1 MVTLRPRASS
11 IAASEADAMPLPRE
25 DTTPPVTKIYRV
37 MKNLSKRDREA
48 RQKAAPGWDDRI
60 AECSPTLN
68 FERTDNLKR
77 FLPWNQNP
85 ASTCLLRR
93 SPMRSRHGFAYFKPA
108 DSQGYPR
115 RPGDLHKPP

>member
-37 MKNLSKRDREA
+37 MKNLSNRDREA

-60 AECSPTLN
+60 AEGRPSLN
-68 FERTDNLKR
+68 FDRTDNLER
-77 FLPWNQNP
+77 ATP
-85 ASTCLLRR
+85 STDCL
-93 SPMRSRHGFAYFKPA
+93 KPP
-108 DSQGYPR
+108 DNQGYPR
-115 RPGDLHKPP
+115 RPDALHKPP